1 MFIKWPDCVNGAIH
15 ENRKVNLIR
24 SGYLPSQ
31 RFQKNL
37 IDNSSILSSN
47 APINVKP
54 AGGRGGGGGRAWGED
69 LIVFVGLG

>member
-31 RFQKNL
+31 RFQKNF

-54 AGGRGGGGGRAWGED
+54 AGGRGGGGRAWGED